1 MVDPRVTLVPQVQQ
15 EAMVVVAEAA
25 PLLLADLEAM
35 VLSPVAAVVAAAA
48 AVAEPLELVVTAV
61 MVMFVFG
68 LGNNDLRNS

>member
-1 MVDPRVTLVPQVQQ
+1 
-15 EAMVVVAEAA
+15 MVVVAEAA

-35 VLSPVAAVVAAAA
+35 VLSPVAAVVAAAV